1 LENAAEAAQTPAL
14 VNEPIE
20 VEPLAAH
27 GIPADVEPEILSVEP
42 SPPDAPTEAAP
53 EPETDAPA
61 VAGESNAAP
70 PAAAT
75 APDVATPPAN

>member
-42 SPPDAPTEAAP
+42 SPPDAPNAP

-61 VAGESNAAP
+61 VDGESNAAP